1 MANIHR
7 HTSGAKW
14 ETLVGYCRVVEAG
27 NMVEVA
33 GTTAVDAE
41 GNIVGSNDAY
51 EQTRFILEKITL
63 ALQKAGVGMD
73 KVTRTRM
80 YVTDI
85 DQWEAIAQAHAEVF
99 AAHPPVATM
108 VEVSRLIDPAL
119 LVEIEVS
126 AYKG

>member
-7 HTSGAKW
+7 HTSDAKW
-14 ETLVGYCRVVEAG
+14 EKLVGYCRVVEAG

-41 GNIVGSNDAY
+41 GQVVGVGNAY
-51 EQTRFILEKITL
+51 EQARFILEKVSL
-63 ALQKAGVGMD
+63 ALQKAGIGMD
-73 KVTRTRM
+73 AVIRTRM

-85 DQWEAIAQAHAEVF
+85 DQWEAVAQAHAEVF
-99 AAHPPVATM
+99 ADNPPVATM
-108 VEVSRLIDPAL
+108 VEISRLIDPDL

>member
-7 HTSGAKW
+7 HTSDAKW
-14 ETLVGYCRVVEAG
+14 EKLVGYCRVVEAG
-27 NMVEVA
+27 NIVEVA

-41 GNIVGSNDAY
+41 GNIVGVNNAY

-63 ALQKAGVGMD
+63 ALQNAGIGMD
-73 KVTRTRM
+73 KVIRTRM

-85 DQWEAIAQAHAEVF
+85 EQWEAVAQAHAEVF
-99 AAHPPVATM
+99 AANPPVATM